1 MQPLSMIE
9 EILDIILDSSIFWKR
24 WNEYSSKHS
33 YTKDV
38 SFDSVIDSLF
48 EFSKKI
54 NIIEAIE

>member
-1 MQPLSMIE
+1 MQPLSRIE
-9 EILDIILDSSIFWKR
+9 EILDIILDSSIFRKR